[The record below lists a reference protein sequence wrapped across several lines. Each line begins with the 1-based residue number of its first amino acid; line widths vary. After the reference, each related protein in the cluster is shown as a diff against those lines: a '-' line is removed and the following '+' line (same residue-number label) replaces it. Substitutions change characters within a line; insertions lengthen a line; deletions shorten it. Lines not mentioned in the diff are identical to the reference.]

1 MMTKR
6 ERRSHFI
13 VWASKIISRQ
23 TASNNEH
30 SITGDGDSHLLRL
43 TVRSNDV
50 SYFDRLA
57 IHLPEES
64 RKAFFCL

>member
-6 ERRSHFI
+6 DRKSYFV
-13 VWASKIISRQ
+13 VWTSWMMSRQ
-23 TASNNEH
+23 TASNSEH

-43 TVRSNDV
+43 IVRSDDV
-50 SYFDRLA
+50 SYFERLA